1 MANELIKVPDIGGAE
16 GAEVVEVLVSPGETI
31 EVEQS
36 LVVVESDKASM
47 EIPAPIAGVVSEL
60 RVAVGDSVSE
70 GDVILALAT
79 QSGTESTDDAPAN
92 ADQEVLGASSQEDQ
106 GTSAH
111 AAASPMPAVGGGGQ
125 RQDPASA
132 PSATA
137 STLANEFEDGA
148 TVIDVV
154 IPDLGS
160 DEGADLVEMLVPV
173 GGQVEEG
180 DSLVLLESD
189 KASMEVPAPAAGTV
203 TAWLLEAGTTVKE
216 GAVIARLAI
225 EGAPAASTQSNRGRG
240 AAQSESRPLAEERQ
254 ESQGDAQTNG
264 GIAPT
269 AVADEDAPRRTTQS
283 VAAPSTSPASRGAE
297 GVDGGKGVERLESAA
312 ASSDPDTVYAG
323 PAVRKLA
330 REFGVTLSQV
340 KGTGARGR
348 ILKEDLQ
355 QHVAQALV
363 AESAS
368 GGATLPAIPEQ
379 DCARFGAIEKNTR
392 SRIDKVTANNMVRSW
407 LNIPHVTQFDDADI
421 SDMERFRNELK
432 SEAADRGVRLT
443 PLPFILKACAVAL
456 REHPKLKSSLA
467 DGGETLVMKH
477 YCHIGMA
484 VDTPAGLVVP
494 VLRDVDK
501 KSIWELAAET
511 ATLAERAREKQ
522 LRPDD
527 MQGGVFTVSSLGAIG
542 GRGFTPIINAPE
554 VAILG
559 VGRAAIQPVWDGE
572 VFRPQTLLPLSLS
585 YDHRVVNGGDGG
597 RFLTVLT
604 SLLGDVKRMV
614 M

>member
-1 MANELIKVPDIGGAE
+1 MADELIKVPDIGGAE
-16 GAEVVEVLVSPGETI
+16 GAEVVEVLVSPGDAI
-31 EVEQS
+31 DVEQS

-70 GDVILALAT
+70 GDVILALAAT
-79 QSGTESTDDAPAN
+79 SGAEGANAAPAN
-92 ADQEVLGASSQEDQ
+92 AEQGAVARAPQGDLDTSEQAARVGEMADGAASSVNNAASA
-106 GTSAH
+106 TSASES
-111 AAASPMPAVGGGGQ
+111 AAASGI
-125 RQDPASA
+125 
-132 PSATA
+132 
-137 STLANEFEDGA
+137 EDGA
-148 TVIDVV
+148 KVIDVV

-160 DEGADLVEMLVPV
+160 DEGADLVELLVPV

-203 TAWLLEAGTTVKE
+203 TEWLMETGTTVKE

-225 EGAPAASTQSNRGRG
+225 DGALAASPQSDGG
-240 AAQSESRPLAEERQ
+240 LSAAQPKSQPAGEEHEEAVQVRAVTASPAVAASDAPSPQ
-254 ESQGDAQTNG
+254 AQTG
-264 GIAPT
+264 SSASFKPGASAT
-269 AVADEDAPRRTTQS
+269 A
-283 VAAPSTSPASRGAE
+283 G
-297 GVDGGKGVERLESAA
+297 
-312 ASSDPDTVYAG
+312 DPDTVYAG

-355 QHVAQALV
+355 QHVAQALA
-363 AESAS
+363 AEPSSS
-368 GGATLPAIPEQ
+368 GAGLPAIPEQ
-379 DCARFGAIEKNTR
+379 DYARFGAIEKTSR

-421 SDMERFRNELK
+421 SDMERFRKELK

-511 ATLAERAREKQ
+511 VALAERARDKQ

-559 VGRAAIQPVWDGE
+559 VGRAAVQPVWDGE
-572 VFRPQTLLPLSLS
+572 VFRPQTLLPLALS

-597 RFLTVLT
+597 RFLTELT

>member
-1 MANELIKVPDIGGAE
+1 MADELIKVPDIGGAE
-16 GAEVVEVLVSPGETI
+16 GAEVVEVLVSHGDAI
-31 EVEQS
+31 DVEQS

-70 GDVILALAT
+70 GDVILALAAE
-79 QSGTESTDDAPAN
+79 SGAAGTDDAPAT
-92 ADQEVLGASSQEDQ
+92 AEQEGVDASSQDDQ
-106 GTSAH
+106 EASERTKASEMSAEG
-111 AAASPMPAVGGGGQ
+111 AAGQ
-125 RQDPASA
+125 GQDPAAA
-132 PSATA
+132 PSAPA
-137 STLANEFEDGA
+137 STSASGLEDAA

-160 DEGADLVEMLVPV
+160 DEGADLVELLVPV

-203 TAWLLEAGTTVKE
+203 TEWLMETGTMVKE

-225 EGAPAASTQSNRGRG
+225 DGASTPSM
-240 AAQSESRPLAEERQ
+240 QSEGGTNGAQPEPLAPGEQREEN
-254 ESQGDAQTNG
+254 AQ
-264 GIAPT
+264 AT
-269 AVADEDAPRRTTQS
+269 AVTAAALVSDEDASHLDTHEVATLSAPRGGERP
-283 VAAPSTSPASRGAE
+283 AALSE
-297 GVDGGKGVERLESAA
+297 
-312 ASSDPDTVYAG
+312 PDAVYAG

-355 QHVAQALV
+355 QHVAQALA
-363 AESAS
+363 AEPSS
-368 GGATLPAIPEQ
+368 NGAGLPAIPEQ
-379 DCARFGAIEKNTR
+379 DYARFGAIEKTAR

-421 SDMERFRNELK
+421 SDMERFRKELK

-511 ATLAERAREKQ
+511 VALAERARDKQ

-559 VGRAAIQPVWDGE
+559 VGRAAVQPVWDGE
-572 VFRPQTLLPLSLS
+572 VFRPQTLLPLALS

-597 RFLTVLT
+597 RFLTELT

>member
-1 MANELIKVPDIGGAE
+1 MADELIKVPDIGGAE
-16 GAEVVEVLVSPGETI
+16 GAEVVEVLVSPGDAI
-31 EVEQS
+31 DVEQS

-70 GDVILALAT
+70 GDVILALAPT
-79 QSGTESTDDAPAN
+79 SGAEGADIAPAN
-92 ADQEVLGASSQEDQ
+92 AEQGAVARAPQ
-106 GTSAH
+106 GDLNTSEQAGSESEMADSVASRVNNAASATSASES
-111 AAASPMPAVGGGGQ
+111 AAASGI
-125 RQDPASA
+125 
-132 PSATA
+132 
-137 STLANEFEDGA
+137 EDGA
-148 TVIDVV
+148 KVIDVV

-160 DEGADLVEMLVPV
+160 DEGADLVELLVPV
-173 GGQVEEG
+173 GSQVEEG

-203 TAWLLEAGTTVKE
+203 TEWLMETGTTVKE
-216 GAVIARLAI
+216 GAVIARLSI
-225 EGAPAASTQSNRGRG
+225 DGALAASPQSDGG
-240 AAQSESRPLAEERQ
+240 SSAAKPKSQPAGDEREEAVQVRTVTA
-254 ESQGDAQTNG
+254 S
-264 GIAPT
+264 P
-269 AVADEDAPRRTTQS
+269 AVAASDAPPPQAKTGS
-283 VAAPSTSPASRGAE
+283 SASFKPGA
-297 GVDGGKGVERLESAA
+297 SATA
-312 ASSDPDTVYAG
+312 GDSDTVYAG

-330 REFGVTLSQV
+330 REFGVALAKV

-355 QHVAQALV
+355 QHVAQALA
-363 AESAS
+363 AEPSS
-368 GGATLPAIPEQ
+368 NGAALPVIPEQ
-379 DCARFGAIEKNTR
+379 DYARFGAIEKTAR

-421 SDMERFRNELK
+421 SDMERFRKELQ
-432 SEAADRGVRLT
+432 SEAADRDVRLT

-467 DGGETLVMKH
+467 DAGETLVMKH
-477 YCHIGMA
+477 YCHIGIA

-511 ATLAERAREKQ
+511 AALAERARDKQ

-559 VGRAAIQPVWDGE
+559 VGRAAVQPVWDGE
-572 VFRPQTLLPLSLS
+572 VFRPQTLLPLALS

-597 RFLTVLT
+597 RFLTELT
-604 SLLGDVKRMV
+604 SLLSDVKRMV

>member
-1 MANELIKVPDIGGAE
+1 MADELIKVPDIGGAE

-31 EVEQS
+31 DVEQS

-47 EIPAPIAGVVSEL
+47 EIPAPISGVVSEL

-70 GDVILALAT
+70 GDVILALT
-79 QSGTESTDDAPAN
+79 TESSAGADDTPAN
-92 ADQEVLGASSQEDQ
+92 AEPEVLDSFLQDDQ
-106 GTSAH
+106 GTTEHVTTISA
-111 AAASPMPAVGGGGQ
+111 
-125 RQDPASA
+125 
-132 PSATA
+132 ATG
-137 STLANEFEDGA
+137 GA

-173 GGQVEEG
+173 GVQVEEG

-203 TAWLLEAGTTVKE
+203 TAWLLEAGATVKE

-225 EGAPAASTQSNRGRG
+225 NGALAASVQSDGG
-240 AAQSESRPLAEERQ
+240 ASAAQPELQPPGKQ
-254 ESQGDAQTNG
+254 DHKKAQ
-264 GIAPT
+264 AT
-269 AVADEDAPRRTTQS
+269 AVTASAAASEEDATRLGTQA
-283 VAAPSTSPASRGAE
+283 VAAPSAPRGAE
-297 GVDGGKGVERLESAA
+297 RAA
-312 ASSDPDTVYAG
+312 ESSDPDTVYAG

-330 REFGVTLSQV
+330 REFGVALSQV

-355 QHVAQALV
+355 QYVAQILA
-363 AESAS
+363 AEPPS
-368 GGATLPAIPEQ
+368 GGAALPAISEQ
-379 DCARFGAIEKNTR
+379 DCARFGAIEKTDR
-392 SRIDKVTANNMVRSW
+392 SRVDKVTANNMVRSW
-407 LNIPHVTQFDDADI
+407 LNVPHVTQFDDADI
-421 SDMERFRNELK
+421 SDMERFRKDLK
-432 SEAADRGVRLT
+432 DEAADRGVRLT

-484 VDTPAGLVVP
+484 VDTPAGLMVP

-501 KSIWELAAET
+501 KSIWELAAEI
-511 ATLAERAREKQ
+511 AAYAERAREKQ

-559 VGRAAIQPVWDGE
+559 VGRAAVQPVWDGE
-572 VFRPQTLLPLSLS
+572 VFRPQTLLPLALS

-597 RFLTVLT
+597 RFLTELT

>member
-1 MANELIKVPDIGGAE
+1 
-16 GAEVVEVLVSPGETI
+16 
-31 EVEQS
+31 
-36 LVVVESDKASM
+36 
-47 EIPAPIAGVVSEL
+47 
-60 RVAVGDSVSE
+60 
-70 GDVILALAT
+70 
-79 QSGTESTDDAPAN
+79 
-92 ADQEVLGASSQEDQ
+92 
-106 GTSAH
+106 
-111 AAASPMPAVGGGGQ
+111 
-125 RQDPASA
+125 
-132 PSATA
+132 
-137 STLANEFEDGA
+137 
-148 TVIDVV
+148 
-154 IPDLGS
+154 
-160 DEGADLVEMLVPV
+160 
-173 GGQVEEG
+173 
-180 DSLVLLESD
+180 
-189 KASMEVPAPAAGTV
+189 
-203 TAWLLEAGTTVKE
+203 
-216 GAVIARLAI
+216 
-225 EGAPAASTQSNRGRG
+225 
-240 AAQSESRPLAEERQ
+240 
-254 ESQGDAQTNG
+254 
-264 GIAPT
+264 
-269 AVADEDAPRRTTQS
+269 
-283 VAAPSTSPASRGAE
+283 
-297 GVDGGKGVERLESAA
+297 
-312 ASSDPDTVYAG
+312 VYAG

-443 PLPFILKACAVAL
+443 PLPFILKSCAVAL

>member
-1 MANELIKVPDIGGAE
+1 MADELIKVPDIGGAE

-47 EIPAPIAGVVSEL
+47 EIPSPVAGVVSEL
-60 RVAVGDSVSE
+60 RVAIGDSVSE

-79 QSGTESTDDAPAN
+79 ASASEGAEAEQAN
-92 ADQEVLGASSQEDQ
+92 EDQEVPDLSSQEAL
-106 GTSAH
+106 GTSEHVAK
-111 AAASPMPAVGGGGQ
+111 
-125 RQDPASA
+125 
-132 PSATA
+132 A
-137 STLANEFEDGA
+137 STLTDGA

-173 GGQVEEG
+173 GGRVEEG

-203 TAWLLEAGTTVKE
+203 TAWLLEAGATVKE
-216 GAVIARLAI
+216 GVVIARLAI
-225 EGAPAASTQSNRGRG
+225 DGAPAAS
-240 AAQSESRPLAEERQ
+240 AQSDGGASAPPPKSKPPGKQVQ
-254 ESQGDAQTNG
+254 EKSQA
-264 GIAPT
+264 T
-269 AVADEDAPRRTTQS
+269 AVTASATVSQDDATRLETEAVAASSAPRNAEGAE
-283 VAAPSTSPASRGAE
+283 VAE
-297 GVDGGKGVERLESAA
+297 GVERPA
-312 ASSDPDTVYAG
+312 ASPDLDTVYAG

-355 QHVAQALV
+355 QHVAQVLV
-363 AESAS
+363 AEPSSVGPA
-368 GGATLPAIPEQ
+368 LPAIPEQ
-379 DCARFGAIEKNTR
+379 DYACFGAVERTTR
-392 SRIDKVTANNMVRSW
+392 SRIDKVTAKNMVRSW

-421 SDMERFRNELK
+421 SDMERFRKDLTN
-432 SEAADRGVRLT
+432 EAADRGVRLT
-443 PLPFILKACAVAL
+443 PLPFILKACAVSL

-467 DGGETLVMKH
+467 DGGETLVVKH
-477 YCHIGMA
+477 FCHIGMA

-511 ATLAERAREKQ
+511 AALAQRAREKE

-527 MQGGVFTVSSLGAIG
+527 MQGGVFTVSSLGAVG
-542 GRGFTPIINAPE
+542 GRGFTPIVNAPE

-559 VGRAAIQPVWDGE
+559 VGRAAVQPVWDGE
-572 VFRPQTLLPLSLS
+572 VFRPQTLLPLALS
-585 YDHRVVNGGDGG
+585 YDHRVVNGGEGG
-597 RFLTVLT
+597 RFLTELT

>member
-16 GAEVVEVLVSPGETI
+16 GAEVVEVLVSPGDDI
-31 EVEQS
+31 DVEQS

-70 GDVILALAT
+70 GDVILALV
-79 QSGTESTDDAPAN
+79 TDSDAAGSDAEP
-92 ADQEVLGASSQEDQ
+92 EVLDSPSQDDQ
-106 GTSAH
+106 GTSEH
-111 AAASPMPAVGGGGQ
+111 AATSAVTAGGAGGEGH
-125 RQDPASA
+125 DAASA
-132 PSATA
+132 PSVSA
-137 STLANEFEDGA
+137 STSASGLEDGA
-148 TVIDVV
+148 MVIDVV

-160 DEGADLVEMLVPV
+160 DEGADLVELLVPV

-203 TAWLLEAGTTVKE
+203 TEWLIETGTTVKE

-225 EGAPAASTQSNRGRG
+225 GSASAPSTQPDGGTNAAQGKPQDPGERGEENAQATAVTVAASVS
-240 AAQSESRPLAEERQ
+240 
-254 ESQGDAQTNG
+254 
-264 GIAPT
+264 
-269 AVADEDAPRRTTQS
+269 DEDASHLHTHEVTTLSAPRGGE
-283 VAAPSTSPASRGAE
+283 SPAALSE
-297 GVDGGKGVERLESAA
+297 
-312 ASSDPDTVYAG
+312 PDTVYAG

-355 QHVAQALV
+355 QHVAQALA
-363 AESAS
+363 AEPSS
-368 GGATLPAIPEQ
+368 GGAAIPAIPEQ
-379 DCARFGAIEKNTR
+379 DYARFGAIEKTSR

-421 SDMERFRNELK
+421 SDMERFRKELK
-432 SEAADRGVRLT
+432 REAADRGVRLT

-467 DGGETLVMKH
+467 DGGDTLVIKH
-477 YCHIGMA
+477 YCHIGMV

-511 ATLAERAREKQ
+511 VALAERARDKQ

-559 VGRAAIQPVWDGE
+559 VGRAAVQPVWDGE
-572 VFRPQTLLPLSLS
+572 VFRPQTLLPLALS

-597 RFLTVLT
+597 RFLTELT
-604 SLLGDVKRMV
+604 GLLGDVKRMV

>member
-1 MANELIKVPDIGGAE
+1 MADELIKVPDIGGAE
-16 GAEVVEVLVSPGETI
+16 GAEVVEVLVSPGEAI
-31 EVEQS
+31 DVEQS

-70 GDVILALAT
+70 GDVILALVT
-79 QSGTESTDDAPAN
+79 DSGAAGADAEP
-92 ADQEVLGASSQEDQ
+92 EVLDSSSQDDQ
-106 GTSAH
+106 GTSEH
-111 AAASPMPAVGGGGQ
+111 AAASAVTAGGAGGEGH
-125 RQDPASA
+125 DPASA
-132 PSATA
+132 PSVSESTSA
-137 STLANEFEDGA
+137 SGLEDGA
-148 TVIDVV
+148 MVIDVV

-160 DEGADLVEMLVPV
+160 DEGADLVELLVPV

-203 TAWLLEAGTTVKE
+203 TEWLMEAGTTVKE
-216 GAVIARLAI
+216 GAVIAKLAI
-225 EGAPAASTQSNRGRG
+225 DGAPTASTQPDGDTNGPQTESQPPGKPGQEKSQAMAVAAST
-240 AAQSESRPLAEERQ
+240 
-254 ESQGDAQTNG
+254 
-264 GIAPT
+264 
-269 AVADEDAPRRTTQS
+269 AVSDEDASGLETET
-283 VAAPSTSPASRGAE
+283 VVAPSPSRGGESPAALSE
-297 GVDGGKGVERLESAA
+297 
-312 ASSDPDTVYAG
+312 PDTVYAG

-355 QHVAQALV
+355 QHVAQALA
-363 AESAS
+363 AEPSSS
-368 GGATLPAIPEQ
+368 GAALPVIPEQ
-379 DCARFGAIEKNTR
+379 DYARFGAIEKTAR

-421 SDMERFRNELK
+421 SDMERFRKELK
-432 SEAADRGVRLT
+432 REAADRGVRLT

-467 DGGETLVMKH
+467 DGGDTLVIKH

-484 VDTPAGLVVP
+484 VDTPAGLMVP

-501 KSIWELAAET
+501 KSIWELAVET
-511 ATLAERAREKQ
+511 VALAERARDKQ

-559 VGRAAIQPVWDGE
+559 VGRAGVQPVWDGE
-572 VFRPQTLLPLSLS
+572 VFRPQTLLPLALS

-597 RFLTVLT
+597 RFLTELT

>member
-1 MANELIKVPDIGGAE
+1 MADELIKVPDIGGAE

-31 EVEQS
+31 DVEQS

-47 EIPAPIAGVVSEL
+47 EIPAPAAGVVSEL

-79 QSGTESTDDAPAN
+79 ATASSNEDADNAPA
-92 ADQEVLGASSQEDQ
+92 AAEQEVLESSSQDNPSTSEQVATPASHEEDN
-106 GTSAH
+106 
-111 AAASPMPAVGGGGQ
+111 
-125 RQDPASA
+125 PASA
-132 PSATA
+132 ASASGSISA
-137 STLANEFEDGA
+137 SGLEDGA

-160 DEGADLVEMLVPV
+160 DEGADLVEILVPV

-203 TAWLLEAGTTVKE
+203 MEWLMEAGTTVKE
-216 GAVIARLAI
+216 GAVIAKLAI
-225 EGAPAASTQSNRGRG
+225 DGAPATSTQPDDGTNGPQTESQPPGKPGQEKSQAMAVAASTALS
-240 AAQSESRPLAEERQ
+240 
-254 ESQGDAQTNG
+254 
-264 GIAPT
+264 
-269 AVADEDAPRRTTQS
+269 DEDASGLETQT
-283 VAAPSTSPASRGAE
+283 VVAPSPSRGAE
-297 GVDGGKGVERLESAA
+297 RPA
-312 ASSDPDTVYAG
+312 ASSDLDTVYAG

-330 REFGVTLSQV
+330 REFGVRLSRV

-355 QHVAQALV
+355 QHVAQALA
-363 AESAS
+363 AESSSS
-368 GGATLPAIPEQ
+368 GAALQTIPEQ
-379 DCARFGAIEKNTR
+379 DYARFGAIENTSR
-392 SRIDKVTANNMVRSW
+392 SRIDKVTAINMVRAW

-421 SDMERFRNELK
+421 SDMERFRKELK
-432 SEAADRGVRLT
+432 REAADRGVRLT

-456 REHPKLKSSLA
+456 REHPKLKSSMA
-467 DGGETLVMKH
+467 DGGETLIMKH

-501 KSIWELAAET
+501 KSIWELAGEI

-527 MQGGVFTVSSLGAIG
+527 MRGGVFTVSSLGAIG

-559 VGRAAIQPVWDGE
+559 VGRAAVQPVWDGE
-572 VFRPQTLLPLSLS
+572 VFRPQTLLPLALS

-597 RFLTVLT
+597 RFLTELT

>member
-1 MANELIKVPDIGGAE
+1 MADELIKVPDIGGAE
-16 GAEVVEVLVSPGETI
+16 GAEVVEVLVSPGDAI
-31 EVEQS
+31 DVEQS

-70 GDVILALAT
+70 GDVILALAPT
-79 QSGTESTDDAPAN
+79 SGAEGANAAPAN
-92 ADQEVLGASSQEDQ
+92 AEQGAVARAPQVDLDTSEQAASVGEMADGAASSVNNA
-106 GTSAH
+106 GSATSASES
-111 AAASPMPAVGGGGQ
+111 AAASGI
-125 RQDPASA
+125 
-132 PSATA
+132 
-137 STLANEFEDGA
+137 EDGA
-148 TVIDVV
+148 KVIDVV

-160 DEGADLVEMLVPV
+160 DEGADLVELLVPV

-203 TAWLLEAGTTVKE
+203 TEWLMETGTTVKE

-225 EGAPAASTQSNRGRG
+225 DGALAASPQSDGG
-240 AAQSESRPLAEERQ
+240 SSAAQPKSQPAGEEREEAVQ
-254 ESQGDAQTNG
+254 VRAVTASPAVAASDAPPPQAQTG
-264 GIAPT
+264 SSASFKPGASAT
-269 AVADEDAPRRTTQS
+269 A
-283 VAAPSTSPASRGAE
+283 G
-297 GVDGGKGVERLESAA
+297 
-312 ASSDPDTVYAG
+312 DPDTVYAG

-355 QHVAQALV
+355 QHVAQALA
-363 AESAS
+363 AEPSSS
-368 GGATLPAIPEQ
+368 GAALPVIPEQ
-379 DCARFGAIEKNTR
+379 DYARFGAIEKTSR

-421 SDMERFRNELK
+421 SDMERFRKELK

-467 DGGETLVMKH
+467 DGGDTLVMKH

-511 ATLAERAREKQ
+511 VALAERARDKQ

-559 VGRAAIQPVWDGE
+559 VGRAAVQPVWDGE
-572 VFRPQTLLPLSLS
+572 VFRPQTLLPLALS

-597 RFLTVLT
+597 RFLTELT

>member
-1 MANELIKVPDIGGAE
+1 MADELIKVPDIGGAE
-16 GAEVVEVLVSPGETI
+16 GAEVVEVLVSPGEAI
-31 EVEQS
+31 DVEQG
-36 LVVVESDKASM
+36 LVVIESDKASM
-47 EIPAPIAGVVSEL
+47 EIPAPTEGVVSEL

-79 QSGTESTDDAPAN
+79 ESGVGADDTPAN
-92 ADQEVLGASSQEDQ
+92 AELEVLDSSLQDDQ
-106 GTSAH
+106 GTTEHVMTLSA
-111 AAASPMPAVGGGGQ
+111 M
-125 RQDPASA
+125 
-132 PSATA
+132 T
-137 STLANEFEDGA
+137 DGA

-203 TAWLLEAGTTVKE
+203 TAWLLEAGAAVKE

-225 EGAPAASTQSNRGRG
+225 
-240 AAQSESRPLAEERQ
+240 
-254 ESQGDAQTNG
+254 NG
-264 GIAPT
+264 APT
-269 AVADEDAPRRTTQS
+269 ASVQSDGSASAAQPESQPRGRHDHKKAQATAVTASAAASIEDARLETHA
-283 VAAPSTSPASRGAE
+283 VAAPSAPRVAERGAE
-297 GVDGGKGVERLESAA
+297 RAA
-312 ASSDPDTVYAG
+312 GSSDPDTVYAG

-330 REFGVTLSQV
+330 REFGIALSQV

-355 QHVAQALV
+355 QHVAQILV
-363 AESAS
+363 AEPSS
-368 GGATLPAIPEQ
+368 GGAALPVISEQ
-379 DCARFGAIEKNTR
+379 DFARFGAITKTDR
-392 SRIDKVTANNMVRSW
+392 SRVDKVTANNMVRSW

-421 SDMERFRNELK
+421 SDMERFRKDLIN
-432 SEAADRGVRLT
+432 EAADRGVRLT

-484 VDTPAGLVVP
+484 VDTPAGLMVP

-511 ATLAERAREKQ
+511 AACAERAREKK

-559 VGRAAIQPVWDGE
+559 VGRAAVQPVWDGE
-572 VFRPQTLLPLSLS
+572 VFRPQTLLPLALS

-597 RFLTVLT
+597 RFFTELT

>member
-1 MANELIKVPDIGGAE
+1 MADGA
-16 GAEVVEVLVSPGETI
+16 
-31 EVEQS
+31 
-36 LVVVESDKASM
+36 
-47 EIPAPIAGVVSEL
+47 
-60 RVAVGDSVSE
+60 
-70 GDVILALAT
+70 
-79 QSGTESTDDAPAN
+79 
-92 ADQEVLGASSQEDQ
+92 ASSVNTAASA
-106 GTSAH
+106 TSASES
-111 AAASPMPAVGGGGQ
+111 AAASGIE
-125 RQDPASA
+125 
-132 PSATA
+132 
-137 STLANEFEDGA
+137 NGA
-148 TVIDVV
+148 KVIDVV

-160 DEGADLVEMLVPV
+160 DEGADLVELLVPV

-203 TAWLLEAGTTVKE
+203 TEWLIETGTTVKE

-225 EGAPAASTQSNRGRG
+225 DGASAPSTQPDGGTNAAQPSPQAPGERGEENAQATAVTSAASVSY
-240 AAQSESRPLAEERQ
+240 
-254 ESQGDAQTNG
+254 
-264 GIAPT
+264 
-269 AVADEDAPRRTTQS
+269 EDASHLDTHEVATLSAPRGGERS
-283 VAAPSTSPASRGAE
+283 AAPS
-297 GVDGGKGVERLESAA
+297 DL
-312 ASSDPDTVYAG
+312 DTVYAG

-355 QHVAQALV
+355 QHVAQALA
-363 AESAS
+363 AESSSS
-368 GGATLPAIPEQ
+368 GAALPVIPEQ
-379 DCARFGAIEKNTR
+379 DYARFGAIEKTSR

-421 SDMERFRNELK
+421 SDMERFRKELK

-467 DGGETLVMKH
+467 DGGDTLVMKH

-511 ATLAERAREKQ
+511 VALAERARDKQ

-559 VGRAAIQPVWDGE
+559 VGRAGVQPVWDGE
-572 VFRPQTLLPLSLS
+572 VFRPQTLLPLALS

-597 RFLTVLT
+597 RFLTELT

>member
-1 MANELIKVPDIGGAE
+1 MADELIKVPDIGGAE
-16 GAEVVEVLVSPGETI
+16 GAEVVEVLVSPGEAI
-31 EVEQS
+31 DVEQS

-47 EIPAPIAGVVSEL
+47 EIPAPVAGVVSEL

-70 GDVILALAT
+70 GDVILALAAD
-79 QSGTESTDDAPAN
+79 SGAAGTDVEPAH
-92 ADQEVLGASSQEDQ
+92 AEQEAFDSSSQDHQ
-106 GTSAH
+106 GTSDH
-111 AAASPMPAVGGGGQ
+111 AATSASG
-125 RQDPASA
+125 
-132 PSATA
+132 
-137 STLANEFEDGA
+137 LEDGA

-160 DEGADLVEMLVPV
+160 DEGADLVEMLVPL
-173 GGQVEEG
+173 GGQVGEG

-203 TAWLLEAGTTVKE
+203 TEWLMEAGTTVKE

-225 EGAPAASTQSNRGRG
+225 DGAPATSTQPD
-240 AAQSESRPLAEERQ
+240 SETNGPQ
-254 ESQGDAQTNG
+254 TESQPPGKRGEEKAQATAVTAPAAVSDEDSPALEAQT
-264 GIAPT
+264 
-269 AVADEDAPRRTTQS
+269 VDAP
-283 VAAPSTSPASRGAE
+283 SPSRGAE
-297 GVDGGKGVERLESAA
+297 RPA
-312 ASSDPDTVYAG
+312 ASAEPDSVYAG

-340 KGTGARGR
+340 EATGARGR

-355 QHVAQALV
+355 QHVAQAIA
-363 AESAS
+363 AEPSS
-368 GGATLPAIPEQ
+368 GGAAMPVIPDQ
-379 DCARFGAIEKNTR
+379 DYARFGAIEKTTR

-421 SDMERFRNELK
+421 SDMERFRKELK

-456 REHPKLKSSLA
+456 REHPVLKSSLA
-467 DGGETLVMKH
+467 NGGETLVMKH

-484 VDTPAGLVVP
+484 VDTPAGLMVP

-527 MQGGVFTVSSLGAIG
+527 MQGGVFTLSSLGAIG
-542 GRGFTPIINAPE
+542 GRGFTPIVNAPE

-559 VGRAAIQPVWDGE
+559 VGRAAVQPVWDGE
-572 VFRPQTLLPLSLS
+572 VFRPQTLLPLALS

-597 RFLTVLT
+597 RFLTELT
-604 SLLGDVKRMV
+604 SLLSDVKRMV